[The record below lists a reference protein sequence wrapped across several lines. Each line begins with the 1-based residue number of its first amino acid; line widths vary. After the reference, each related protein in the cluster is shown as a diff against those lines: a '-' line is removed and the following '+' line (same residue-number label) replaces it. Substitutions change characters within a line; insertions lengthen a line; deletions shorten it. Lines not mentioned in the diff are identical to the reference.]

1 MNRKHENTS
10 AVKDRIWGFFDRLE
24 GDKIVWI
31 IVLSLMVISWL
42 AIFSS
47 TPLLALETGMT
58 RLEIMKEQI
67 MLTFGGLLLIIG
79 IYKLPNI
86 LILRAFSQLGYGLSL
101 FLLTILASHADL
113 GFIRAEYI
121 NGAWRT
127 LNVLGAQVHVF
138 EIVKVSMVVY
148 LAWAINE
155 YNTDIS
161 GPRSRWT
168 FWIMNTL
175 GKHRRLSWMRKP
187 LWKSM
192 FYIYMPIGIVTVLT
206 MLGSNSSGLI
216 VGAVMVATLLIGGLH
231 LKQVLLTALGGIVVL
246 SLMLGVYH
254 ISDNEV
260 FGRFGTGISRLKLD
274 TDPTQLHELRG
285 DKFQE
290 RLGKIHQPNA
300 AKIAVYEGGLIGKGP
315 GGSTQKYAVPVMFG
329 DYMYSFILEEY
340 GIWLGLFVI
349 LLYSSI
355 LARGAWIAKLC
366 ETNYARTAIGG
377 LSFLIT
383 SQAFL
388 HMFINVDMG
397 PLTGQT
403 LPLVSH
409 GTSSFLAFCVA
420 FGVILAISRMAN
432 KQILAEEK
440 AYEAAMA
447 AKDDVQASMDVLE
460 QLDNI
465 E

>member
-1 MNRKHENTS
+1 
-10 AVKDRIWGFFDRLE
+10 
-24 GDKIVWI
+24 
-31 IVLSLMVISWL
+31 
-42 AIFSS
+42 
-47 TPLLALETGMT
+47 
-58 RLEIMKEQI
+58 
-67 MLTFGGLLLIIG
+67 
-79 IYKLPNI
+79 
-86 LILRAFSQLGYGLSL
+86 
-101 FLLTILASHADL
+101 
-113 GFIRAEYI
+113 
-121 NGAWRT
+121 
-127 LNVLGAQVHVF
+127 
-138 EIVKVSMVVY
+138 
-148 LAWAINE
+148 
-155 YNTDIS
+155 
-161 GPRSRWT
+161 
-168 FWIMNTL
+168 
-175 GKHRRLSWMRKP
+175 
-187 LWKSM
+187 
-192 FYIYMPIGIVTVLT
+192 
-206 MLGSNSSGLI
+206 
-216 VGAVMVATLLIGGLH
+216 
-231 LKQVLLTALGGIVVL
+231 VLLTAFCGIVIVSTL
-246 SLMLGVYH
+246 FGIYK
-254 ISDNEV
+254 ISNGEMFKRV
-260 FGRFGTGISRLKLD
+260 GTGISRLKLD
-274 TDPTQLHELRG
+274 TDPTQLHELSG
-285 DKFQE
+285 DEFQE

-329 DYMYSFILEEY
+329 DYMFSFILEEY

-409 GTSSFLAFCVA
+409 GTSSFLSFCVA

-432 KQILAEEK
+432 KQIQAEEK

-460 QLDNI
+460 QLDNMD
-465 E
+465 